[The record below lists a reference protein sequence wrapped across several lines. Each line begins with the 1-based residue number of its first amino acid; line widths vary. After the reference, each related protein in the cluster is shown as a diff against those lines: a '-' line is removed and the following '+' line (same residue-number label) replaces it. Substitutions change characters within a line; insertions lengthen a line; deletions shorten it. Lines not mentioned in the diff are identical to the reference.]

1 MAFSAL
7 HLLHTH
13 FVCSR
18 NREPYTISSAWRVSG
33 GQTSSACTVE
43 NPGAKNLLSAYI
55 TLLTLTLT
63 LHICFNNF
71 QTFEALTFVN
81 IHIKKKITK
90 NIYLKASESYRGGWV
105 DGKFGGRALKGKV
118 VLLHVC

>member
-1 MAFSAL
+1 MCAHETESLTQSAL
-7 HLLHTH
+7 LEGLVEGKLHQH
-13 FVCSR
+13 AR
-18 NREPYTISSAWRVSG
+18 WK
-33 GQTSSACTVE
+33 
-43 NPGAKNLLSAYI
+43 NPGAKNLLSAFI

-81 IHIKKKITK
+81 IHMKKKY
-90 NIYLKASESYRGGWV
+90 IYLKDSESYRGGWV
-105 DGKFGGRALKGKV
+105 GGKFGGRALKGKV